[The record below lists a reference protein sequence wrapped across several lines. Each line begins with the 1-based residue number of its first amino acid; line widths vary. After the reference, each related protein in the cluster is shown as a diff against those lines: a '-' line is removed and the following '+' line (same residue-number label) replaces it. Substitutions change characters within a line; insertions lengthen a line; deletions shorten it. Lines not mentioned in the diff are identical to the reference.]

1 MPGNEAGNFLLSQAP
16 RRERWATVA
25 AIVILALGV
34 LVRIAYAFPAHKYV
48 PDADSLNMG
57 LRGLSIL
64 DGDLVVFYSG
74 AQIGALEAYAH
85 AAAFALLGAS
95 RDTISLAPTVVGSL
109 TLVVFFLFV
118 RELLGAMVAV
128 VALLFFAFPSPS
140 YLAWT
145 YMPNSYPETLF
156 FCAST
161 LWLAAR
167 VARRG
172 SERWSSLALGL
183 SAGLGWWNSP
193 LTLGCT
199 LPALLWLLSVRR
211 ETRRPDFWALP
222 LVGFLTGA
230 SPWILYNLRYRFPS
244 IWQTLR
250 PAVGPTSVAGAGRR
264 FFAENLPDLAVGM
277 DPLGDGEP
285 MTLLQHVLRAPAAI
299 VYVAS
304 AVVLAHGI
312 VAKKGSALRRPLTLL
327 GLVALGVTGLFVFS
341 ASGRFPGPTVRYVL
355 PLSLVFAAAL
365 AVMVNVVSRWTLSG
379 GIALAAIVLLF
390 NISGYYW
397 PWTTE
402 RRDWAENRRRDERL
416 LRFLGASRVSWICG
430 EYWTVYPFNF
440 LSRGRL
446 KAAPFETQF
455 DFYGVGGE
463 LPRSGRTA
471 LVGRERS
478 ELERWASRSGLE
490 GTIFSVGP
498 GYTVL
503 LPQTP
508 PSLSSSPERLYARL
522 VVSAGRR

>member
-1 MPGNEAGNFLLSQAP
+1 MAGDEAGNLLLSQAP
-16 RRERWATVA
+16 RRERWGTVA

-34 LVRIAYAFPAHKYV
+34 LVRIAYAYPAHKYV

-85 AAAFALLGAS
+85 AATFALLGAS

-118 RELLGAMVAV
+118 RELLGPMVAV

-172 SERWSSLALGL
+172 IERWPSFALGL
-183 SAGLGWWNSP
+183 CAGLGWWNSP
-193 LTLGCT
+193 LTLSCT
-199 LPALLWLLSVRR
+199 VPAFLWLVTVRR
-211 ETRRPDFWALP
+211 EARRPGFWSLP
-222 LVGFLTGA
+222 LAGLLTGA
-230 SPWILYNLRYRFPS
+230 LPWILYNLRYRFPS
-244 IWQTLR
+244 IWQTFR
-250 PAVGPTSVAGAGRR
+250 PATGSTTVAVAGRR
-264 FFAENLPDLAVGM
+264 FFAENLPDLAVGV
-277 DPLGDGEP
+277 DPFGGGEP
-285 MTLLQHVLRAPAAI
+285 MNLLQHVLRAPAGI
-299 VYVAS
+299 VYIAS
-304 AVVLAHGI
+304 VVVVAHGI
-312 VAKKGSALRRPLTLL
+312 FAKKGKDVRRPLTLL
-327 GLVALGVTGLFVFS
+327 ALVALGVTGLFVFS
-341 ASGRFPGPTVRYVL
+341 ASGRFPGSTVRYVL
-355 PLSLVFAAAL
+355 PVFLVLVAAL
-365 AVMVNVVSRWTLSG
+365 AVTVSIVSRWTLPG
-379 GIALAAIVLLF
+379 GIALAGVVLLF

-402 RRDWAENRRRDERL
+402 RRDWSENRRRDEQL
-416 LRFLGASRVSWICG
+416 LRFLGANGVSWICG
-430 EYWTVYPFNF
+430 EYWAVYPFNF

-446 KAAPFETQF
+446 RAAPFETQF
-455 DFYGVGGE
+455 DFYGVGKE
-463 LPRSGRTA
+463 LPRSGRPA
-471 LVGRERS
+471 LVGRDRS
-478 ELERWASRSGLE
+478 ELERWASRAGLV
-490 GTIFSVGP
+490 GPISSAGP
-498 GYTVL
+498 GYAVL
-503 LPQTP
+503 LPETP

-522 VVSAGRR
+522 IVSAGRR